1 MLRFGAWRLRPTAWA
16 GLGVVVD
23 GLVHDQ
29 PEVAAPADY
38 VGDVLLAPAHR
49 DAFFALIDHA
59 GLVVCRNVGGDDAS
73 HAEVRGRSSRGR
85 LRSSGRA
92 WRGPVVVSR
101 AARAR
106 PASA

>member
-1 MLRFGAWRLRPTAWA
+1 MDDAMLRFGAWRLRPTAWA

-38 VGDVLLAPAHR
+38 VGEVLLAPAHR

-59 GLVVCRNVGGDDAS
+59 GLVVCRNVGGALS
-73 HAEVRGRSSRGR
+73 AVRLEDRTLISVP
-85 LRSSGRA
+85 A
-92 WRGPVVVSR
+92 VEPP
-101 AARAR
+101 AA
-106 PASA
+106 